1 LLQNLLLQ
9 VRNTFAQHSF
19 CCYPFPE
26 SGEMMRSAM
35 LKVNN
40 FRVWVIIGLLGL
52 AGCTG
57 NASGEQ
63 AIVPTA
69 TLPPIISMTPRFTAT
84 PVPTRTPLPTD
95 TLTPSE
101 TPIPPTPSDTPTP
114 TDIPPIIGI
123 VASINTV
130 NVREGPG
137 VNFTAFIALPPGTRV
152 VVLGQN
158 PDGRWINIQLEDGR
172 EGWISNELLRLQ
184 ETMTPIPTATP
195 SPDLT
200 ALAQGTPLPTAILGG
215 GTVTPTPP
223 RSVISPTPVSGTVES
238 SGGITQTPFLPI
250 IDVTSINLTATALA
264 GGIIA
269 PTNTAVGQINPTA
282 AGLTGGGTATLE
294 PGIGQQGNSSP
305 QQGVDVLAYCNN
317 PAYRTPAPT
326 NLAAGSTID
335 IWWSWYAKTEEQVRD
350 HIANA
355 IYDVRIDGV
364 QLQNLR
370 LYQSGIRLQNDG
382 NYYVYWYVPA
392 GPLTS
397 GPHEITYT
405 VSWSAA
411 ISDGYEQFGPVTSNP
426 LQSGKCTFTVQ

>member
-1 LLQNLLLQ
+1 
-9 VRNTFAQHSF
+9 
-19 CCYPFPE
+19 
-26 SGEMMRSAM
+26 MRSVM
-35 LKVNN
+35 LKVNII
-40 FRVWVIIGLLGL
+40 RTWVIIGLVML

-57 NASGEQ
+57 NGSSQQ
-63 AIVPTA
+63 ATIATA

-95 TLTPSE
+95 TLTPSD
-101 TPIPPTPSDTPTP
+101 TPIPPTPSDTPPP
-114 TDIPPIIGI
+114 TDIPPIVGI

-137 VNFTAFIALPPGTRV
+137 VNFSAFVALPPGTRV
-152 VVLGQN
+152 EVLGQN

-172 EGWISNELLRLQ
+172 EGWVSVELLRLQ
-184 ETMTPIPTATP
+184 DTPTPIPTATP

-200 ALAQGTPLPTAILGG
+200 ALALGTPLPTAILGG

-223 RSVISPTPVSGTVES
+223 RSVVSPTPVTETAENSETDEA
-238 SGGITQTPFLPI
+238 TQTPFLPI

-264 GGIIA
+264 GGIVA
-269 PTNTAVGQINPTA
+269 PTNTPVGGQTTPTVGLP
-282 AGLTGGGTATLE
+282 AGDGTSTLE

-335 IWWSWYAKTEEQVRD
+335 IWWSWYAKTEALVQD

-370 LYQSGIRLQNDG
+370 LYQTSTRLQNDG

-392 GPLTS
+392 GPLS
-397 GPHEITYT
+397 AGAHEITYT
-405 VSWSAA
+405 VSWSVA
-411 ISDGYEQFGPVTSNP
+411 ISDGYAQFGPGTQNP

>member
-1 LLQNLLLQ
+1 
-9 VRNTFAQHSF
+9 
-19 CCYPFPE
+19 
-26 SGEMMRSAM
+26 MRRVM
-35 LKVNN
+35 LNVNN
-40 FRVWVIIGLLGL
+40 FRMGLIIGLLGL
-52 AGCTG
+52 AACSG
-57 NASGEQ
+57 NASNEQ

-114 TDIPPIIGI
+114 TDIPPIMGI

-130 NVREGPG
+130 NVRQGPG
-137 VNFTAFIALPPGTRV
+137 VNFSAFVALPPGTRV
-152 VVLGQN
+152 EVLGQN

-172 EGWISNELLRLQ
+172 EGWIASELVRLQ
-184 ETMTPIPTATP
+184 ETATP
-195 SPDLT
+195 APTETPAPDLT
-200 ALAQGTPLPTAILGG
+200 ALALGTPLPTAILGG

-223 RSVISPTPVSGTVES
+223 ASIISPTPVTGTVES
-238 SGGITQTPFLPI
+238 SAGTTQTPFLPI

-264 GGIIA
+264 GGIVA
-269 PTNTAVGQINPTA
+269 PTNTPIGGQITPTA
-282 AGLTGGGTATLE
+282 ALPAGSVTSTLE

-305 QQGVDVLAYCNN
+305 QQGVDVLAYCDN

-335 IWWSWYAKTEEQVRD
+335 IWWSWYAKTEAQIRD
-350 HIANA
+350 HLANA

-370 LYQSGIRLQNDG
+370 IYQSSIRLQNDG

-411 ISDGYEQFGPVTSNP
+411 IDDGYEQFGPGTANP